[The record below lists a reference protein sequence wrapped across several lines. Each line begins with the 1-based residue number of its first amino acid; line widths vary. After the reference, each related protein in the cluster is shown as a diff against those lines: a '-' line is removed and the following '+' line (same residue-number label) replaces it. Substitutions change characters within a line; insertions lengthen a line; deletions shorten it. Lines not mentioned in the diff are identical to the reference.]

1 MLINIDRVN
10 INNRIRKDYG
20 NITEL
25 AQSIERLGLMNP
37 PVVDPE
43 FNLIA
48 GERRLKACKELGMNQ
63 IEVNV
68 MVIEDY
74 EKALMMEIE
83 ENENR
88 KEFTFSE
95 RMNYAKLIEEVERLK
110 AKERQLN
117 GVSLT
122 SDEGGRTDIKVAQQ
136 CGFGGKD
143 TYRKAKYISENADE
157 EVVRKL
163 DEKESSI
170 NKEYQQ
176 LKKDADEQTAKIKRL
191 EIKNNSL
198 QQQISIKP
206 KEVIV
211 EKEID
216 NPDLLTKIKRLEED
230 KIILERKA
238 KLYEKNSKE
247 YTELKSQIDLL
258 KSQKDDIGRQIE
270 SATSISGLIVE
281 IEHMLQTKLAPVK
294 YSRAIA
300 EQVNNPTVINNVL
313 GIIDRVSSWCE
324 EMYDILPSDKKY
336 IDVEV
341 IK

>member
-95 RMNYAKLIEEVERLK
+95 RMNYAKLIEKLK
-110 AKERQLN
+110 
-117 GVSLT
+117 G
-122 SDEGGRTDIKVAQQ
+122 
-136 CGFGGKD
+136 
-143 TYRKAKYISENADE
+143 
-157 EVVRKL
+157 
-163 DEKESSI
+163 
-170 NKEYQQ
+170 
-176 LKKDADEQTAKIKRL
+176 
-191 EIKNNSL
+191 
-198 QQQISIKP
+198 
-206 KEVIV
+206 
-211 EKEID
+211 
-216 NPDLLTKIKRLEED
+216 
-230 KIILERKA
+230 
-238 KLYEKNSKE
+238 
-247 YTELKSQIDLL
+247 
-258 KSQKDDIGRQIE
+258 
-270 SATSISGLIVE
+270 
-281 IEHMLQTKLAPVK
+281 
-294 YSRAIA
+294 
-300 EQVNNPTVINNVL
+300 
-313 GIIDRVSSWCE
+313 
-324 EMYDILPSDKKY
+324 
-336 IDVEV
+336 
-341 IK
+341 